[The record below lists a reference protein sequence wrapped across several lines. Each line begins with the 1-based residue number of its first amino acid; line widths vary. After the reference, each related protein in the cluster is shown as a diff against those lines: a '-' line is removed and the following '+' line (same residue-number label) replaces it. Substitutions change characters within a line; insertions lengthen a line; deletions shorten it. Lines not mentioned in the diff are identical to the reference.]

1 MWKLKNK
8 VFKGGGTTTQTY
20 TPTAEEKKL
29 WGLQADYEEYVMP
42 NAKELNDWA
51 RQSIIDS
58 YGRVN
63 VDYGQLSDN
72 AQSQIAQANNLVG
85 QLMNGEMPSMF
96 QSNME
101 QALRQGV
108 NNTVGSAISA
118 LGNRGITNSSVTNTA
133 IQGINDSVANTMAQQ
148 YTGNIGLLQSLA
160 GQSVDQ
166 AAQGITTAAG
176 AQEAS
181 MNPSMTMWNASMGL
195 DNTNI
200 GAIQALGGKGT
211 TTTTTPGQSG
221 WASVGSGLLGLGS
234 SLAAGG
240 AFAEGGLFCFPSGT
254 VIEAG
259 RKDINIEDVKVGDKV
274 VGYDED
280 NKRQTGIEVIEVAK
294 PRLEQIYKLV
304 TELKDKEY
312 SVRTTP
318 SQPIL
323 MADGK
328 YKLLAHIKVG
338 DKIKGKGE
346 VKLVDYLGIGFV
358 YDLRLKDNFSY
369 MADGFIVKGMN

>member
-1 MWKLKNK
+1 MWKLNRK
-8 VFKGGGTTTQTY
+8 VFKGGSSTTSTY
-20 TPTAEEKKL
+20 TPTAEEKRL
-29 WGLQADYEEYVMP
+29 WGLQADYEQYVMP

-51 RQSIIDS
+51 RESIIDS

-63 VDYGQLSDN
+63 VDYGQLSDS

-85 QLMNGEMPSMF
+85 QLMNGEMPSVF
-96 QSNME
+96 QTNME
-101 QALRQGV
+101 QALQQGV

-148 YTGNIGLLQSLA
+148 YTNNIGLLQGLA

-195 DNTNI
+195 DQTNV
-200 GAIQALGGKGT
+200 GAISALGGKGT
-211 TTTTTPGQSG
+211 TTTTQKTSSSPLS
-221 WASVGSGLLGLGS
+221 AVVGLGS

-240 AFAEGGLFCFPSGT
+240 AFGSGGLFCFPVGT

-259 RKDINIEDVKVGDKV
+259 RKDINIEDVKVGDKI
-274 VGYDED
+274 VGYDEN
-280 NKRQTGIEVIEVAK
+280 NKRHTGVEVVEVAE
-294 PRLEQIYKLV
+294 PRLQQIYRLITV
-304 TELKDKEY
+304 LKDEEQ

-323 MADGK
+323 MQDNK
-328 YKLLAHIKVG
+328 YKMLAHIKVG
-338 DKIKGKGE
+338 DKVKGKGE
-346 VKLVDYLGIGFV
+346 VVAVDYLGYGLV
-358 YDLRLKDNFSY
+358 YDLRLEDNYSY
-369 MADGFIVKGMN
+369 MADGFIVKGMM